1 MPMTALR
8 VLGIDPGSRITGVGV
23 VEADGQALR
32 HIHSACIRVGEGDLG
47 PRLARIY
54 RGVADVIDQH
64 GPEEVALEQVFLA
77 RNPHAALV
85 LGHARGS
92 ALLAAV
98 HSQRV
103 VAHYSALEIKRAVVG
118 TGRAAKAQVQYMV
131 KMLLGLE
138 RNPPADAADALACA
152 ICHIHTRQM
161 AARVSSRE
169 QVG

>member
-1 MPMTALR
+1 MAVLR
-8 VLGIDPGSRITGVGV
+8 VLGIDPGSRVTGVGV
-23 VEADGQALR
+23 VEAEGQALR
-32 HIHSACIRVGEGDLG
+32 HIYSACIRVGEGDLG

-54 RGVADVIDQH
+54 RGVAEVIDKH
-64 GPEEVALEQVFLA
+64 GPEEVALEQIFLA

-98 HSQRV
+98 HRQRV

-118 TGRAAKAQVQYMV
+118 TGRAAKEQVQHMV
-131 KMLLGLE
+131 KMLLSLE

-161 AARVSSRE
+161 TARVSSRE
-169 QVG
+169 KIG

>member
-1 MPMTALR
+1 MFKHK
-8 VLGIDPGSRITGVGV
+8 SGV
-23 VEADGQALR
+23 VEAEGQALR

-54 RGVADVIDQH
+54 RAVADVIAQH
-64 GPEEVALEQVFLA
+64 SPEEVALEQVFLA

-92 ALLAAV
+92 ALLAVV
-98 HSQRV
+98 HRQRV
-103 VAHYSALEIKRAVVG
+103 VAQYSAMEIKSAVVG
-118 TGRAAKAQVQYMV
+118 TGRAAKVQVQHRG

-152 ICHIHTRQM
+152 ICHIHTRQI
-161 AARVSSRE
+161 AAHVSSRK
-169 QVG
+169 QVR